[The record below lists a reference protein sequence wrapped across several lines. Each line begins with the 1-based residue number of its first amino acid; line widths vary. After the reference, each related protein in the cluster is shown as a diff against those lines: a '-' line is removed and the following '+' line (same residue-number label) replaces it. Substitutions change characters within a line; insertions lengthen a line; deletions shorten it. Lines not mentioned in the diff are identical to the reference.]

1 MHIVLRFVGFY
12 NLISFSGSILNVLL
26 WGRYGKL
33 WTFEEVLKVFEA
45 VYGKN
50 AVTHTFSEKAISRAL
65 CCYFLVDAA
74 LQMTLIKYLLS
85 EATGRIDEKVTEETT
100 DQNVSNAKFLITDA
114 AHTPMTTPFLLL
126 SSVLGHFL
134 TYSMTLSVGQ
144 LDVRCALRL
153 RLYLWGG
160 KKSFAGN
167 LVEVAIL
174 AVLIQY
180 AFLILFF
187 CGPFFSCFFFV
198 FLFFLPCF
206 FEKKCCFSYLFIHWF
221 IYLFIY
227 LFIHLFIGSDR
238 PPYVSH
244 SIIQQLFYEAS

>member
-1 MHIVLRFVGFY
+1 M
-12 NLISFSGSILNVLL
+12 N
-26 WGRYGKL
+26 
-33 WTFEEVLKVFEA
+33 FEEVLKVFEA

-50 AVTHTFSEKAISRAL
+50 AVTHTFSEKAISRTL

-74 LQMTLIKYLLS
+74 LQMTLIKYLLL

-114 AHTPMTTPFLLL
+114 AHTPMTPPFLLL

-134 TYSMTLSVGQ
+134 TYLMTSSVGQ

-153 RLYLWGG
+153 RLYLWGD

-167 LVEVAIL
+167 WVEVVIL

-187 CGPFFSCFFFV
+187 CGPFFSCFFSV

-206 FEKKCCFSYLFIHWF
+206 FEKKFCFSYLFIHWF
-221 IYLFIY
+221 IYLFLYFFIY
-227 LFIHLFIGSDR
+227 LFIYLFIYSFIHWQR
-238 PPYVSH
+238 SATIRIPQHYSA
-244 SIIQQLFYEAS
+244 IILWGILKIHC